1 MLLRGHAPLSLRPPW
16 IDAHGK
22 EFGIGRPYLDKDPPH
37 VGPIDGKEYANHRGV
52 NAKRAENHVNG
63 VNAKHADNHS
73 NTKRGNNQ
81 ANARR
86 VDGVTAKDTDRVNA
100 KPVDKSS
107 LRAVT
112 NARRVNT
119 VNAKGADRVN
129 TKPADKS
136 SPRAR
141 AAL

>member
-1 MLLRGHAPLSLRPPW
+1 MEVDRRSRQGVWDRK
-16 IDAHGK
+16 AH
-22 EFGIGRPYLDKDPPH
+22 LDKDPPH

-52 NAKRAENHVNG
+52 NAKHAENHVNA

-73 NTKRGNNQ
+73 NTKRGM

-86 VDGVTAKDTDRVNA
+86 VDGVNAKDADSVNA

-107 LRAVT
+107 LRAGA

-136 SPRAR
+136 SLRAG

>member
-1 MLLRGHAPLSLRPPW
+1 
-16 IDAHGK
+16 
-22 EFGIGRPYLDKDPPH
+22 
-37 VGPIDGKEYANHRGV
+37 
-52 NAKRAENHVNG
+52 

-73 NTKRGNNQ
+73 TTKRGNNQ

-86 VDGVTAKDTDRVNA
+86 VDGVNAKDAD
-100 KPVDKSS
+100 
-107 LRAVT
+107 LRAGA

-119 VNAKGADRVN
+119 VNAKGADGVN

-136 SPRAR
+136 SLRAG